1 MRNILLAVTA
11 LATLVVSPLAASAE
25 PKLRGDITVGLAF
38 DLVNP
43 WAAAYDAAFKKTAG
57 ELGIKIVVLDSQG
70 DVPRQSNNLR
80 DLVAQQVDAIVLLP
94 NNKKAVIP
102 AVREAHDAGIPIVL
116 SNGRVDESGEK
127 YVVAWTGPDHHLTGF
142 RSGELLAEAL
152 GGKGRVVILT
162 GTPGTESSIER
173 ERGCR
178 DALAKHPGIE
188 VIDSQPTDW
197 KREKAQTVTE
207 ALISRFGDKIDGI
220 CANDDG
226 ISLGA
231 LSAID
236 AAVASGRIQADHIKI
251 TSGAAFAEGYQTIKK
266 GGSFYGSVLMP
277 PEQDAALALTTAV
290 RIIDGET
297 VPKSQFYE
305 TPAFSRANID
315 QTPIPNF

>member
-11 LATLVVSPLAASAE
+11 LATLVVSPLTASAE
-25 PKLRGDITVGLAF
+25 TKPRGDITVGLAF
-38 DLVNP
+38 DLINP
-43 WAAAYDAAFKKTAG
+43 WGAAYDGAFKKTAE

-70 DVPRQSNNLR
+70 DVPRQSNNIR
-80 DLVAQQVDAIVLLP
+80 DLVAQQVDAIVLIP
-94 NNKKAVIP
+94 GNKKTVIP
-102 AVREAHDAGIPIVL
+102 AVRDAHDAGIPIVL
-116 SNGRVDESGEK
+116 SNGRVDTAGEQ
-127 YVVAWTGPDHHLTGF
+127 YIAAWTGPDHHLTGF

-152 GGKGRVVILT
+152 GGKGNVVILT
-162 GTPGTESSIER
+162 GTPGSESSIER

-178 DALAKHPGIE
+178 DALAKHPGIV

-231 LSAID
+231 LSAIN
-236 AAVASGRIQADHIKI
+236 AAAAAGRIQDGHIKI
-251 TSGAAFAEGYQTIKK
+251 TSGASFAEGYETIKK

-290 RIIDGET
+290 KIIDGET
-297 VPKSQFYE
+297 VPKAQFYE

>member
-1 MRNILLAVTA
+1 MRKVLLAMTA
-11 LATLVVSPLAASAE
+11 LATLALTPLAASAE
-25 PKLRGDITVGLAF
+25 PKPRGDITVGLAF

-43 WAAAYDAAFKKTAG
+43 WGAAYDGAFKKKAE

-70 DVPRQSNNLR
+70 DVPRQSNNIR

-102 AVREAHDAGIPIVL
+102 AVREAHDAGIPVVL
-116 SNGRVDESGEK
+116 SNGRVDEAGEP
-127 YVVAWTGPDHHLTGF
+127 YIAAWTGPDHHLTGF
-142 RSGELLAEAL
+142 LSGELLAEAL
-152 GGKGRVVILT
+152 GDKGRVVILT

-178 DALAKHPGIE
+178 DALAKHTGIE
-188 VIDSQPTDW
+188 VIASQPTDW

-207 ALISRFGDKIDGI
+207 ALISRFGDTIDGV

-231 LSAID
+231 LSAIN
-236 AAVASGRIQADHIKI
+236 AAAASGRVKDGHIKI
-251 TSGAAFAEGYQTIKK
+251 TSGAAFAEGYETIKK

-290 RIIDGET
+290 KLIDGES
-297 VPKSQFYE
+297 VPKNQFYE

-315 QTPIPNF
+315 QTPIPSF